1 MNTIKIKLANAEE
14 TQNLGIQ
21 LGRSL
26 SPGSTILL
34 EGNLGSGKTTLV
46 QGIGRGLG
54 IQGSINSPTF
64 TLINEYMNGRIPLYH
79 FDFYRLQS
87 EDIEAL
93 NPEMYWEGLEIEPGI
108 VAIEWAERLSY
119 KPAAYLQ
126 IYLSHGSTGERLANI
141 IAVGMEFPPERCQA
155 L

>member
-1 MNTIKIKLANAEE
+1 MTPITVKLANAEA

-26 SPGSTILL
+26 PAGSTILL

-46 QGIGRGLG
+46 QGIGKGLG
-54 IQGSINSPTF
+54 IQESIESPTF
-64 TLINEYMNGRIPLYH
+64 TLINEHTTGRIPLYH

-87 EDIEAL
+87 EEVEGL
-93 NPEMYWEGLEIEPGI
+93 NPELYWEGIEVEPGI

-119 KPAAYLQ
+119 KPEAYLQ
-126 IYLSHGSTGERLANI
+126 INLSYTETGERLADI
-141 IAVGMEFPPERCQA
+141 IPMGIKLPREMS
-155 L
+155 